1 MFSKK
6 RYFFVVFEVCLFF
19 FVLWPGLL
27 VDFFSVE
34 CGEGVYTVVSHF
46 SYDRSHY
53 YAVTPYYRCVC
64 IEKKGSMHKI

>member
-19 FVLWPGLL
+19 FVLWQGLL
-27 VDFFSVE
+27 VDFLWSVQSE
-34 CGEGVYTVVSHF
+34 CILWFHISHRIIMQLRHIIVVF
-46 SYDRSHY
+46 
-53 YAVTPYYRCVC
+53 AC